1 MELRKAKPADMDI
14 IKGLYEGSFPVEERR
29 PWDDFVHRAT
39 DDNPFFKVAVAQ
51 ADGRVV
57 GFISTWR
64 LPTTMYVEHLAV
76 DPAVR
81 GRGIG
86 GEMIDRTVASTSLPV
101 MLEVERPDS
110 DMARRRID
118 FYRRH
123 GFSVIDGVDYVQPPY
138 SRNLPEVPML
148 LMSTRPLEDVENDIR
163 MLHQI
168 VYNQ

>member
-1 MELRKAKPADMDI
+1 MEFRKAELADMDI
-14 IKGLYEGSFPVEERR
+14 IKGLYEGAFPVEERR
-29 PWDDFVHRAT
+29 PWDDFVQRAT
-39 DDNPFFKVAVAQ
+39 DGNPFFNVTVAQ
-51 ADGRVV
+51 GDGRIV
-57 GFISTWR
+57 GFVSTWL
-64 LPTTMYVEHLAV
+64 LPTAMYVEHLAV
-76 DPAVR
+76 DPAMR

-86 GEMIDRTVASTSLPV
+86 GEMIDRIVASTSLPV
-101 MLEVERPDS
+101 LLEVERPDS
-110 DMARRRID
+110 EMARRRID

-138 SRNLPEVPML
+138 SRNLPAVAML